1 MDIILLILLIIFCI
15 ITYFLL
21 VDKKEKNL
29 VYISLCAINF
39 VLGLCHLYFNNKEKM
54 TQRGGGEFFVNKN
67 IKTKREK
74 LLDKCGLPDNY
85 STSHCFND
93 STHHT
98 CCKLG
103 KKAREYADKTGNPIG
118 TASIRAF
125 KEKFGREPIAEEKT
139 GWCTCFGSKVCSNY
153 ADKFPSDTK
162 IKFINNPKSKKE
174 IRSAVPNKCEE
185 YFRKKY
191 SVQKHGT
198 PGVYKK
204 KGVTKIKRSNCEKKK
219 QVRISIIKVSRH
231 LIQQNLFY
239 FYYTL
244 SSLKFLHRDNNYHL
258 IFQIGLQNP

>member
-15 ITYFLL
+15 LTYFLL
-21 VDKKEKNL
+21 VDKKKKNL
-29 VYISLCAINF
+29 VYISLCAINI
-39 VLGLCHLYFNNKEKM
+39 VLLVINFYYYNTEKM
-54 TQRGGGEFFVNKN
+54 TQRGGGEATVEKKN

-74 LLDKCGLPDNY
+74 LLEQCGLPDNY

-153 ADKFPSDTK
+153 SEKFPDDTK

-191 SVQKHGT
+191 SVQEHGT

-204 KGVTKIKRSNCEKKK
+204 KGNWNKKNKSNFCEKK
-219 QVRISIIKVSRH
+219 SR
-231 LIQQNLFY
+231 LEEL
-239 FYYTL
+239 
-244 SSLKFLHRDNNYHL
+244 
-258 IFQIGLQNP
+258 

>member
-15 ITYFLL
+15 LTYFLL

-29 VYISLCAINF
+29 VYISLGIVNTF
-39 VLGLCHLYFNNKEKM
+39 LGICHLYFNNKEKM
-54 TQRGGGEFFVNKN
+54 TQRGGGDNVVEK
-67 IKTKREK
+67 KTKREK

-125 KEKFGREPIAEEKT
+125 KDKFGREPTSEEKT

-153 ADKFPSDTK
+153 SEKFPGDTK
-162 IKFINNPKSKKE
+162 IKFINKPQSKNE
-174 IRSAVPNKCEE
+174 IRTSVPNKCEE

-191 SVQKHGT
+191 SVQEHGT
-198 PGVYKK
+198 PGVYHKK
-204 KGVTKIKRSNCEKKK
+204 KINKINKNRCEK
-219 QVRISIIKVSRH
+219 
-231 LIQQNLFY
+231 
-239 FYYTL
+239 L
-244 SSLKFLHRDNNYHL
+244 SKLK
-258 IFQIGLQNP
+258 IV